1 MRVPSHQ
8 IYNILNIYSNWV
20 SNNVTSSMEK
30 FNGNTFKSSIPYM
43 LADRY
48 RKSIM
53 GKVTGN
59 IVHKITNLESNNQ
72 RSHRIAEK
80 LKEYEGKNGR
90 LTEKNEDT
98 FIYNTI
104 LSGSEKATNT
114 LFIDKSSFLAK

>member
-1 MRVPSHQ
+1 
-8 IYNILNIYSNWV
+8 
-20 SNNVTSSMEK
+20 
-30 FNGNTFKSSIPYM
+30 M